1 MAMTAS
7 TVVQKYL
14 MGEYPTS
21 RGELV
26 DRAQRQGADQA
37 VVSLVR
43 NLQDEQFA
51 SAADV
56 ERALGEE
63 R

>member
-7 TVVQKYL
+7 TLVQKYL

-21 RGELV
+21 RNELV
-26 DRAQRQGADQA
+26 DRAQRQGAEHG

-43 NLQDEQFA
+43 NLQDERFESPLA
-51 SAADV
+51 V
-56 ERALGEE
+56 ERALGEDG
-63 R
+63 

>member
-1 MAMTAS
+1 MAMTAR

-21 RGELV
+21 RDELV
-26 DRAQRQGADQA
+26 ARAQRQGADQG

-43 NLQDEQFA
+43 NLQDDRYD
-51 SAADV
+51 SPVVV
-56 ERALGEE
+56 ERALGEGG
-63 R
+63 

>member
-1 MAMTAS
+1 MTAS

-14 MGEYPTS
+14 MGDYPAS
-21 RGELV
+21 RHELV
-26 DRAQRQGADQA
+26 DRARRQGADQA
-37 VVSLVR
+37 IVSLVR
-43 NLQDEQFA
+43 NLQNERFT

-63 R
+63 H